1 MSFPPG
7 KHGCRIE
14 KTKRPRGSQCGAD
27 GRDRAVEV
35 VDVGEAETAGRPVE
49 IMGVQEFR
57 RCHVSVDITDA
68 ERLVLFGLPG
78 FPDQV
83 S

>member
-1 MSFPPG
+1 MSSPPA
-7 KHGCRIE
+7 KQRVQDRE
-14 KTKRPRGSQCGAD
+14 DETPAWSQCGAD
-27 GRDRAVEV
+27 GRNRAVEV
-35 VDVGEAETAGRPVE
+35 VDVGEAETTGHHVE
-49 IMGVQEFR
+49 LTVAQEFR

-68 ERLVLFGLPG
+68 KRLVLLGLQG